1 MGVMIVTGGSRGI
14 GAAIARLAG
23 RRGYKVAVN
32 YRQAKDRAD
41 AVVGEI
47 RAGGGTAVA
56 VAGDVG
62 RPDDV
67 RALFAAT
74 DAALGPVTALINNA
88 GIGISKPVAAT
99 MPEETAAQF
108 ATNVLGLIG
117 CCGEAVGRM
126 STARGGQ
133 GGVIVN
139 IGSAAARHGGLPN
152 DCVYTATK
160 GAVDAFTLAL
170 SKEVA
175 RQGIRVC
182 CVRPGLTETEIFGD
196 AAARAEIVERA
207 KQLVP
212 SAASASPRRWPPSC
226 SGCARPRPPTSP
238 ASATTSP
245 EDDDAPRPA
254 ADRTSIAHD
263 ERTER
268 TRWLACT
275 T

>member
-1 MGVMIVTGGSRGI
+1 MAVMIVTGGSRGI
-14 GAAIARLAG
+14 GAAVARLAG
-23 RRGYKVAVN
+23 KRGYKVAVN

-41 AVVGEI
+41 AVVAEI
-47 RAGGGTAVA
+47 RVDGGTAVA
-56 VAGDVG
+56 IPGDVS
-62 RPDDV
+62 RPEDV

-74 DAALGPVTALINNA
+74 DKALGPVTALINNA
-88 GIGISKPVAAT
+88 GIGISKPVAET
-99 MPEETAAQF
+99 SPEETAVQF
-108 ATNVLGLIG
+108 ATNVLGLVG
-117 CCGEAVGRM
+117 CCGEAVRRM
-126 STARGGQ
+126 STARGGA

-207 KQLVP
+207 RQLVP
-212 SAASASPRRWPPSC
+212 LGRIGQPEEVAALVLWLCSAEASYVTGFSYDVTGGR
-226 SGCARPRPPTSP
+226 
-238 ASATTSP
+238 
-245 EDDDAPRPA
+245 
-254 ADRTSIAHD
+254 
-263 ERTER
+263 
-268 TRWLACT
+268 
-275 T
+275 

>member
-1 MGVMIVTGGSRGI
+1 MGVMIVTGGGRGI

-23 RRGYKVAVN
+23 ARGYQVAVN
-32 YRQAKDRAD
+32 YRQARDRAE
-41 AVVGEI
+41 AVVDEI
-47 RAGGGTAVA
+47 RANGGRAVA
-56 VAGDVG
+56 VQGDVG
-62 RPDDV
+62 RTGEV
-67 RALFAAT
+67 QELFAAV
-74 DAALGPVTALINNA
+74 DRELGPVTALINNA
-88 GIGISKPVAAT
+88 GIGISKPVAET
-99 MPEETAAQF
+99 TPDETATQF

-117 CCGEAVGRM
+117 CCSEAVRRM
-126 STARGGQ
+126 SMARGGQ

-196 AAARAEIVERA
+196 AAARAEIAERA

-212 SAASASPRRWPPSC
+212 LGRIGQPEEVAALVLWLCSAEASYVTGFSYDVTGGR
-226 SGCARPRPPTSP
+226 
-238 ASATTSP
+238 
-245 EDDDAPRPA
+245 
-254 ADRTSIAHD
+254 
-263 ERTER
+263 
-268 TRWLACT
+268 
-275 T
+275 

>member
-1 MGVMIVTGGSRGI
+1 MIVTGGSRGI

-47 RAGGGTAVA
+47 RAAGGTAVA
-56 VAGDVG
+56 LGGDVG
-62 RPDDV
+62 RPEDV
-67 RALFAAT
+67 RSLFAAT
-74 DAALGPVTALINNA
+74 DRELGTVTALVNNA
-88 GIGISKPVAAT
+88 GIGISRPVAETTA
-99 MPEETAAQF
+99 EETAAQF

-117 CCGEAVGRM
+117 CCGEAVRRM
-126 STARGGQ
+126 STARGGP

-196 AAARAEIVERA
+196 AAARAEISERA

-212 SAASASPRRWPPSC
+212 MGRIGQPEEVAALVLWLCTDEASYVTGFSYDVTGGR
-226 SGCARPRPPTSP
+226 
-238 ASATTSP
+238 
-245 EDDDAPRPA
+245 
-254 ADRTSIAHD
+254 
-263 ERTER
+263 
-268 TRWLACT
+268 
-275 T
+275 